1 MKKHMLVAAFSLPIL
16 GLTLGASA
24 QPYDSIVGDAG
35 TLETPDAHWFS
46 VKGDDIAYLV
56 DGDAG
61 RVRGTLTLS
70 MFTPAI
76 EPDVESNRI
85 YSYGSFYTRT
95 YYGERTDVVLIYDLE
110 STIPVKEVEI
120 PPKSA
125 GIGHPGM
132 IGLVE
137 GRFLGVWNITPAMSV
152 SVVDTQSDAFLS
164 EISTPGCAGVYPVE
178 SGFLMACADGRVQY
192 IVLDDA
198 GTEVDR
204 VRSDAFF
211 TIDADPVFDYAVE
224 SADGWL
230 FVSLEGQVYDVSVTD
245 GAVDV
250 TAGWSINPE
259 DEEGAKD
266 LNGVPIPADD
276 TWRIGGRQPFAYN
289 AEHELLVTLMHE
301 GGGQETFEDMGT
313 QIWAFSAATG
323 RRAYVLELEE
333 EVHAG
338 SLMLTGDDEPLLLVS
353 TDNDG
358 ELLIYDA
365 LTSRLI
371 NRVPE
376 LGGSW
381 GATIQ
386 RLR

>member
-1 MKKHMLVAAFSLPIL
+1 MKKHMLVAALSFPIL
-16 GLTLGASA
+16 GMTLGTSA

-76 EPDVESNRI
+76 EPDVENNRI

-95 YYGERTDVVLIYDLE
+95 YYGDRTDVVLIYDLE

-132 IGLVE
+132 IGLVDS
-137 GRFLGVWNITPAMSV
+137 RFLGVWNITPAMSV
-152 SVVDTQSDAFLS
+152 SLVDTQNDTFLS

-178 SGFLMACADGRVQY
+178 SGFLMACADGRIQY

-198 GTEVDR
+198 GAEVDR
-204 VRSDAFF
+204 VRSESFF
-211 TIDADPVFDYAVE
+211 TIDADPVFDYAVR

-230 FVSLEGQVYDVSVTD
+230 FVSLEGQVYDVSVND
-245 GAVDV
+245 GAVEV
-250 TAGWSINPE
+250 TAGWNINPE
-259 DEEGAKD
+259 DEEGATD

-276 TWRIGGRQPFAYN
+276 SWRIGGRQPFAYN

-338 SLMLTGDDEPLLLVS
+338 SVMLTGDDEPLLLIS

-365 LTSRLI
+365 LTSRLL

>member
-1 MKKHMLVAAFSLPIL
+1 MKKHMLVAALSFPIL
-16 GLTLGASA
+16 GMTLGTSA

-76 EPDVESNRI
+76 EPDVENNRI

-95 YYGERTDVVLIYDLE
+95 YYGDRTDVVLIFDLE

-132 IGLVE
+132 IGLVDS
-137 GRFLGVWNITPAMSV
+137 RFLGVWNITPAMSV
-152 SVVDTQSDAFLS
+152 SLVDTQSDTFLS

-178 SGFLMACADGRVQY
+178 SGFLMACADGRIQY
-192 IVLDDA
+192 IALDDA
-198 GTEVDR
+198 GAEVDR
-204 VRSDAFF
+204 VRSESFF
-211 TIDADPVFDYAVE
+211 TIDADPVFDYAVR

-230 FVSLEGQVYDVSVTD
+230 FVSLEGQVYDVSVND
-245 GAVDV
+245 GAVEV
-250 TAGWSINPE
+250 TAGWSINPV
-259 DEEGAKD
+259 DEEGATD

-276 TWRIGGRQPFAYN
+276 SWRIGGRQPFAYN

-338 SLMLTGDDEPLLLVS
+338 SVMLTGDDEPLLLIS

-365 LTSRLI
+365 LTSRLL